1 MRNLL
6 ALPILLFLSA
16 GACQQPNRGGI
27 KIDRPAPLFKGMGD
41 HQRAI
46 TTKSLAARTYFNQGL
61 NWTFAFNHDEA
72 IRSYQEA
79 ARLDPTCAMAFWGI
93 ALCNG
98 PHINNPKMSPEQSR
112 AAWDAIQKAMSLRD
126 KASYLESRLIE
137 ALSARYAQKPPD
149 DRRKLDEAY
158 ADAMQKVY
166 ELDINDADIGTL
178 YAESLMDL
186 QPWDLWTHDKKSKG
200 HTLKIIAL
208 LEHALK
214 IDPNHPGANHLLIHA
229 VEASA
234 HPEQAD
240 AAATVLRT
248 LVPASGHLVHMPSHI
263 DVRLGRWALA
273 ADQNEA
279 AIKAD
284 AAYRKISPKQGFYSV
299 YLAHNHQ
306 FLAFAA
312 MMEGRSDVALK
323 AARDMIAD
331 VPPEFLRDQPQFID
345 PFMMIVLDVLKRFG
359 RWDDILREPPPAKNL
374 PITLAMH
381 YFSRGLAYAAKG
393 RIDDALK
400 EQQRFKTAAE
410 KVPQDAVMAIN
421 PAHKVLSIA
430 EHMLAGEIA
439 FRRKNIDEAVK
450 ELRAGVELE
459 DGLLYMEPPEWM
471 QPVRHTLGAVL
482 VSAKRYDEA
491 ERVYREDLKNWPEN
505 AWSLFGLAQCLRAQ
519 NRTAELSGVEK
530 QFEKAWSRADVKI
543 GTSCLCVPGE

>member
-1 MRNLL
+1 MRKTL
-6 ALPILLFLSA
+6 AMTAVLFLA
-16 GACQQPNRGGI
+16 GAACQQPSHGENRD
-27 KIDRPAPLFKGMGD
+27 DRPVPLFKGMGD

-46 TTKSLAARTYFNQGL
+46 TTKSLEARTYFNQGL
-61 NWTFAFNHDEA
+61 NWAFAFNHDEA
-72 IRSYQEA
+72 IRSFQEA
-79 ARLDPTCAMAFWGI
+79 ARLDPTCAMAYWGI

-112 AAWDAIQKAMSLRD
+112 AAWEAIQKALSLRAE
-126 KASYLESRLIE
+126 ASYLEAKLIE

-149 DRRKLDEAY
+149 DRTKLDEAY
-158 ADAMQKVY
+158 AHAMAKVY

-186 QPWDLWTHDKKSKG
+186 QPWDLWTHDKRPKG
-200 HTLKIIAL
+200 QATKIIAL
-208 LEHALK
+208 LQHALK

-240 AAATVLRT
+240 GAATVLRT

-263 DVRLGRWALA
+263 DIRMGRWAIA
-273 ADQNEA
+273 EDQNVA
-279 AIKAD
+279 AIKVD
-284 AAYRKISPKQGFYSV
+284 AAYRKLSPKQGFYSV
-299 YLAHNHQ
+299 YMAHNHQ

-312 MMEGRSDVALK
+312 MMEGRSEVALK
-323 AARDMIAD
+323 AAKAMIAD

-345 PFMMIVLDVLKRFG
+345 PFMMIVLDALKRFG

-374 PITLAMH
+374 PITLAMYH
-381 YFSRGLAYAAKG
+381 FTRGLAFAAKDQ
-393 RIDDALK
+393 IDDAAK
-400 EQQRFKTAAE
+400 EQQRFKESAE
-410 KVPQDAVMAIN
+410 KVPQDALMAIN

-459 DGLLYMEPPEWM
+459 DSLLYMEPPEWM

-491 ERVYREDLKNWPEN
+491 EKVYREDLKFWPEN

-543 GTSCLCVPGE
+543 GTSCLCVPGK